1 MSSKRCVAQ
10 RRRPSNCFSIE
21 ALIAKDR
28 TDDDDVEG
36 SGKEDSE
43 AEQRPEMQL
52 ERRDGTRNETGS
64 TSHSHHQQPSQQR
77 DDDDD
82 DDDDDDRDN
91 DGWLDLIVVWCVR

>member
-1 MSSKRCVAQ
+1 
-10 RRRPSNCFSIE
+10 
-21 ALIAKDR
+21 
-28 TDDDDVEG
+28 
-36 SGKEDSE
+36 
-43 AEQRPEMQL
+43 MQL